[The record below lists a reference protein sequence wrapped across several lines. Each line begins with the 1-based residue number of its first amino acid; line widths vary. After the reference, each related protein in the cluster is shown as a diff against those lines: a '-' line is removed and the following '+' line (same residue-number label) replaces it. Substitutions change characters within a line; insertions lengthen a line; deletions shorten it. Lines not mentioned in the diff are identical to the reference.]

1 MYQSYLSK
9 SPSDTDSF
17 EKFLSWSNVL
27 LYDFNE
33 VDRNLVNFKDI
44 FSNLKNVKELENWNI
59 DNWSFS
65 EDNLTESQTDFND
78 FYSRFYDW
86 YLEFNKILLEN
97 NLVYQGMHIR
107 KAALEIEKKN
117 LIWKKVWFVG
127 LNFTY

>member
-1 MYQSYLSK
+1 MEEFIEEVSELKVLDNLSLQFYLYQSYLSK

-27 LYDFNE
+27 LHDFNE
-33 VDRNLVNFKDI
+33 VDRNLVNAKDI

-59 DNWSFS
+59 ENWSFS

-97 NLVYQGMHIR
+97 NLISRNGI
-107 KAALEIEKKN
+107 
-117 LIWKKVWFVG
+117 
-127 LNFTY
+127 